1 MAENKSFVVVDCSAI
16 INYLFPDENINKSL
30 QESFNSFLENKIDFV
45 APSLL
50 KIEVGNT
57 LRTAI
62 LRQRLSKEDS
72 QQIFKTFL
80 NWDIKYKTPDNL
92 EVFILAITYN
102 ISVYDAQY
110 LYLAINEHYPLLT
123 LDKNLLRAYTT
134 YLKTH
139 R

>member
-30 QESFNSFLENKIDFV
+30 QEFFNDFLENKIDFV

-72 QQIFKTFL
+72 QQIFKTVL

-123 LDKNLLRAYTT
+123 LDKNLLKAYTN